1 MYLSDIN
8 YTCFLLCS
16 ARHKLQGGGRSSHSP
31 VSGTIGKVF
40 KETLGALPTYIGL
53 KAKYSDYCPPQLVK

>member
-1 MYLSDIN
+1 MRTYLTLITPASFYVQLDIN
-8 YTCFLLCS
+8 Y
-16 ARHKLQGGGRSSHSP
+16 RGGRSSHSP